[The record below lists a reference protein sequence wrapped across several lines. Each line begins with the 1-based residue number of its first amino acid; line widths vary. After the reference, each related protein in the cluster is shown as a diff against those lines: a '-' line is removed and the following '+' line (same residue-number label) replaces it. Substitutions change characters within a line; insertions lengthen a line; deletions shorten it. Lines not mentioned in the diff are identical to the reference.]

1 MSKICLLFLFAFS
14 LVLMFGIA
22 GVIAQE
28 GLLDGKVFVG
38 QYREKHIRA
47 AEEDELRFMN
57 GRFHSIGYAQKGF
70 NAAVYNARAEGEK
83 IFFEAETLSLKQGKI
98 KWLGT
103 VQGDSIEVSYHWS
116 KKGWLNNTE
125 IDYTFNGTLKK

>member
-1 MSKICLLFLFAFS
+1 MSKSCLLFIFAFS
-14 LVLMFGIA
+14 LLITFSTA
-22 GVIAQE
+22 DVIAQE

-47 AEEDELRFMN
+47 TEEDELEFMN
-57 GRFHSIGYAQKGF
+57 GRFQSIGYAQKGF
-70 NAAVYNARAEGEK
+70 DAAVYSARAEGEK
-83 IFFEAETLSLKQGKI
+83 IFFEAETLSSKQGKI
-98 KWLGT
+98 KWRGT

-116 KKGWLNNTE
+116 KNGWLNNTE